1 MRIGIVGATG
11 LTGKT
16 LLDILAHAPESVDLV
31 YLTASETSVDQH
43 ISFRRQDFKI
53 SATSMDSLKESVDL
67 VFFATS
73 TDLSLQ
79 WIPLVKESARW
90 VIDLSSAY
98 RMNAEVPLL
107 VPGIN
112 EHELNQNEGL
122 IANPNCSTIQLL
134 RALHPIHQAYTI
146 KKIVVATYQSVSGM
160 GQGGLDR
167 MQKEEEG
174 LLFPSEI
181 PLHRNVI
188 PWIGP
193 RTKDELCDEEQKM
206 IEESRK
212 IFSYSSLEVYPTTVR
227 VPVAIS
233 HGEAVYVE
241 TAQEMQASE
250 VIDRWKQTPDLR
262 YTEDFTCPIDSS
274 GSNMVWLSR
283 LRLPSPRVMQ
293 FWCTADNLRVGS
305 AWNAYRIM
313 KVLID
318 RGLI

>member
-1 MRIGIVGATG
+1 MRLGIVGATG

-16 LLDILAHAPESVDLV
+16 LLDILAHVPEFVDLV

-43 ISFRRQDFKI
+43 ISFRKQDLKI
-53 SATSMDSLKESVDL
+53 SATNMDSLKESVDL

-79 WIPLVKESARW
+79 WIPLVKERARW
-90 VIDLSSAY
+90 IIDLSSAY

-112 EHELNQNEGL
+112 EHELNQKEGL

-212 IFSYSSLEVYPTTVR
+212 IFSYPSLEVYPTTVR

-262 YTEDFTCPIDSS
+262 YTEDFTCPIDSR

-283 LRLPSPRVMQ
+283 LRLPGPRVMQ

-313 KVLID
+313 KVLND

>member
-16 LLDILAHAPESVDLV
+16 LLDILALAPEPVDMV
-31 YLTASETSVDQH
+31 YLTASEASVDQH
-43 ISFRRQDFKI
+43 ISFRKQDLKI
-53 SATSMDSLKESVDL
+53 SATSLDLLKESVDV

-79 WIPLVKESARW
+79 WIPVVKERARW
-90 VIDLSSAY
+90 IIDLSSAY
-98 RMNAEVPLL
+98 RMEADVPLL

-112 EHELNQNEGL
+112 DHTLDQTGGL

-134 RALHPIHQAYTI
+134 RALYPIHQEYSI
-146 KKIVVATYQSVSGM
+146 QKIVVATYQSVSGM

-212 IFSYSSLEVYPTTVR
+212 IFSYPSLAVYPTTVR

-241 TAQEMQASE
+241 TAKEMQASE
-250 VIDRWKQTPDLR
+250 VIDRWKHTPDLL
-262 YTEDFTCPIDSS
+262 YSEDFSYPLQSS

-283 LRLPSPRVMQ
+283 LRLPDPRVMQ

-305 AWNAYRIM
+305 AWNAYRIL
-313 KVLID
+313 KLLNDRSLI
-318 RGLI
+318 